1 MLITFFIN
9 FDIASQESD
18 KKTIN
23 ITNSSSKEKQ
33 ISKDTKEM
41 KVKKILTNTTKKS
54 VVILGNSMLKHI
66 NGWEISKRLESD
78 SKVYVST

>member
-41 KVKKILTNTTKKS
+41 KVKKILTNTSKKS
-54 VVILGNSMLKHI
+54 VVILGDSMLKQI

>member
-41 KVKKILTNTTKKS
+41 KVKKILTNTSKKS

>member
-41 KVKKILTNTTKKS
+41 KVKKILTNTSKKS

-66 NGWEISKRLESD
+66 NGLEISKRLESD

>member
-9 FDIASQESD
+9 FDIASQESN

-41 KVKKILTNTTKKS
+41 KVKKILTNTSKKS
-54 VVILGNSMLKHI
+54 VVILGDSMLKHI

>member
-18 KKTIN
+18 KKTN

-33 ISKDTKEM
+33 ISKDRKEM
-41 KVKKILTNTTKKS
+41 KVKKILTNTSKKS

>member
-33 ISKDTKEM
+33 ISRDTKEM
-41 KVKKILTNTTKKS
+41 KVKKILTNTSKKS
-54 VVILGNSMLKHI
+54 VVILGNSMLNHI
-66 NGWEISKRLESD
+66 NGLEISKRLESD

>member
-33 ISKDTKEM
+33 ISKDRKEM
-41 KVKKILTNTTKKS
+41 KVKKILTNTSKKS
-54 VVILGNSMLKHI
+54 VIILGNSMLKHI
-66 NGWEISKRLESD
+66 NGLEISKRLESD
-78 SKVYVST
+78 STVYVST

>member
-18 KKTIN
+18 KKTIH

-33 ISKDTKEM
+33 ISKDRKEM
-41 KVKKILTNTTKKS
+41 KVKKILTNTSKKS
-54 VVILGNSMLKHI
+54 VIILGNSMLKHI
-66 NGWEISKRLESD
+66 NGLEISKRLESD

>member
-41 KVKKILTNTTKKS
+41 KVKKILTNTSKKS
-54 VVILGNSMLKHI
+54 VVILGDSMLKHI